1 MHVAI
6 YVLLA
11 MLIACSSNSSN
22 RRNGDATATASA
34 TAAVGEDETA
44 GAVQKQSQGS
54 LTPDQ
59 KITFSTY
66 AEVTAADVL
75 EIVVRVDSELD
86 TQQKEKLAAG
96 IDALLKHVINSS
108 WSIAVTDLDTTAYP
122 TQFITKYANYADY
135 GKKFAAAL
143 GVGKADEQTTDPQQ
157 KQASETEQPTPQ
169 WAVPKPSVALR
180 AFILVTDQSLA
191 YTKLATDKA
200 VLADTEDAL
209 PTKVYAIL
217 NTADGIDDYLNW
229 KNARDKNV
237 LSRYGSLQAD
247 YASMLEDFSADIA
260 NTLRGIFIVP
270 PTPSGAEDVAIAQL
284 KVFNVPETAEAKDKE
299 DKEAKDKE
307 DKEAKDGFIHDSH
320 YQVKERRIFTRAKF
334 VEGTCVDVTLAQ

>member
-1 MHVAI
+1 MRLAVHVAI

-11 MLIACSSNSSN
+11 MFVACSSNSSN
-22 RRNGDATATASA
+22 RRRATATATA
-34 TAAVGEDETA
+34 TAAATTAVGVDETA
-44 GAVQKQSQGS
+44 GAIVETAQGS
-54 LTPDQ
+54 LPADHE

-75 EIVVRVDSELD
+75 EIVVRVDNELD
-86 TQQKEKLAAG
+86 TQRKEKLAAG

-108 WSIAVTDLDTTAYP
+108 WNIAVTELDTTAYP

-135 GKKFAAAL
+135 GKQFAAAL
-143 GVGKADEQTTDPQQ
+143 GVSEVASEQTTDPQQ
-157 KQASETEQPTPQ
+157 KQAPEQKQLTPTLP
-169 WAVPKPSVALR
+169 PPPNVALR
-180 AFILVTDQSLA
+180 AFILVTAQSLA
-191 YTKLATDKA
+191 ETKLATDKA

-247 YASMLEDFSADIA
+247 YAKMLEDFSADIA
-260 NTLRGIFIVP
+260 NTLRGIFTVP
-270 PTPSGAEDVAIAQL
+270 LTSSGAEDVAIAQL
-284 KVFNVPETAEAKDKE
+284 KVFNAPETAE

-307 DKEAKDGFIHDSH
+307 AKEGFIHDSH
-320 YQVKERRIFTRAKF
+320 YKVKAGRIFTRAKY